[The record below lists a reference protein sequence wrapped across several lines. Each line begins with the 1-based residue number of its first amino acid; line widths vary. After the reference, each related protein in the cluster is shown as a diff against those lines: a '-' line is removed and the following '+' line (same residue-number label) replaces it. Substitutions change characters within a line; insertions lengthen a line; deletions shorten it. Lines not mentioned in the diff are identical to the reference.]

1 MRSHYV
7 CWDRSDV
14 FEVLN
19 TEADK
24 ISPAV
29 FLAVHTDR
37 PMTRYERH
45 LGRRDEAA
53 RSWPIL
59 AKDYLAEFLADGPN
73 HIQSVILGGAGSGK
87 SHFIKWLEFNIPA
100 GGRFKVLSIPKM
112 SVGLRD
118 VIGMII
124 DVLPED
130 QRVDY
135 REHLN
140 RSGFEVASRDLQ
152 KHTLL
157 AYIALAIRSLHPDTP
172 QSEFLIRGLPLLF
185 EDPDYKSSL
194 IGRER
199 SVLDDLVDHLVAT
212 PRYERRT
219 DRRQFERRDLPL
231 QGIDLLS
238 LSEQTR
244 TFMRQLMARDS
255 LVEPALRIVNLGTDK
270 AIGNL
275 LEFPDD
281 RLLGLMR
288 DVRRHLGSRGE
299 ALVLL
304 VEDFAVMQ
312 GVDYALLQALTERAT
327 GEEDGLCEIR
337 WAMAMT
343 DGYYEVL
350 PDTFK
355 DRMDLV
361 VGMDLQTLGEA
372 EPTPGEVGMTPD
384 GIVEFAA
391 RYLRATRLSRRELE
405 QWYRESRD
413 EDAVPPT
420 KCRTCPLSA
429 ECLPAFGESDDGT
442 GLYPFSRNAI
452 ANILKRADPSAATR
466 FNPRALI
473 RDVLRPWLGDRVMD
487 FDKGWFP
494 SQSLLES
501 LGGSTL
507 GSADRTL
514 HPDLTPRHLAV
525 LEFWGT
531 PGQLTVLSP
540 TVYEAF
546 GLTPPR
552 LDDAIDIGSGA
563 GSGSARY
570 AHAGTGTSSAR
581 ESGTSS
587 RTSTSPSPQVNEL
600 DAEFRALEAWGR
612 GDKIAPEVAQRVRDA
627 VYDAVVAYIDW
638 DALGIQQSFAAGTSA
653 PTLFR
658 PRSVTLRR
666 QETGA
671 IATPVRLQLPLVEG
685 EQENRDTVL
694 ALQALIEFRRRGGI
708 GLANAWLRT
717 SKLRVAIQS
726 WSDEI
731 IRQIVAL
738 TSPAAVSLGDAALA
752 LLATQAAMS
761 GAARNQKVGDDPTRL
776 LLGVLPQSS
785 SASSQSWR
793 ALYAALANKR
803 PQLVEIV
810 RAFMSGTKGGT
821 AGRFVDADRISR
833 VYYAQAKS
841 WNLTAYS
848 AANFSGSD
856 AAELVAVLLRTT
868 ANSLQTAVAEELEA
882 TATWFDDIKP
892 LGRTEVEAQAALD
905 ELGSLLQLARGVPI
919 MVPTHLQ
926 DAFRDAAEA
935 FVPSSFAL
943 AVQHARVA
951 LGGTVSLHRLV
962 DEELLPTRRAA
973 LAFLKAASSVTSQL
987 TPAVESRG
995 EAMGHLQ
1002 QRVKT
1007 DRGSIAAALVR
1018 LPELLVEL
1026 QDRSNA

>member
-1 MRSHYV
+1 VRSHYV

-37 PMTRYERH
+37 PMTRHERH
-45 LGRRDEAA
+45 LGRRDEEA
-53 RSWPIL
+53 RSWPIS
-59 AKDYLAEFLADGPN
+59 ARDYLTEFLADGPS

-87 SHFIKWLEFNIPA
+87 SHFIKWLEFNIPVD
-100 GGRFKVLSIPKM
+100 GRFKVLSIPKM

-130 QRVDY
+130 QRADY

-140 RSGFEVASRDLQ
+140 RSGFEVAGRDLQ

-157 AYIALAIRSLHPDTP
+157 AYIALAIRSLHPDTS
-172 QSEFLIRGLPLLF
+172 QSDFLIKGLPLLF

-212 PRYERRT
+212 PKYERRT

-231 QGIDLLS
+231 TGIDLLS

-244 TFMRQLMARDS
+244 VFMRQLMARDN
-255 LVEPALRIVNLGTDK
+255 LIEPALRIVNLGTDK

-275 LEFPDD
+275 LDFPDD

-361 VGMDLQTLGEA
+361 VGMDLQTLGQE
-372 EPTPGEVGMTPD
+372 ERTPGEVGMTPD

-391 RYLRATRLSRRELE
+391 RYLRATRLSQGELE
-405 QWYRESRD
+405 AWYRESRD
-413 EDAVPPT
+413 EDVAPPN
-420 KCRTCPLSA
+420 KCPTCPLSA
-429 ECLPAFGESDDGT
+429 ECLPAFGESSDGT

-452 ANILKRADPSAATR
+452 ANMLKRADPSATTR

-514 HPDLTPRHLAV
+514 HPDLGPRHLAV

-531 PGQLTVLSP
+531 PGQLTRLSP

-552 LDDAIDIGSGA
+552 LADATDIGSGA
-563 GSGSARY
+563 GSGSARGTR
-570 AHAGTGTSSAR
+570 AGTGSAASDTR
-581 ESGTSS
+581 TSS
-587 RTSTSPSPQVNEL
+587 RTSTATSPQSDPL
-600 DAEFRALEAWGR
+600 DDEFRALEAWGR
-612 GDKIAPEVAQRVRDA
+612 GEKIAFDVAQRVRDA

-653 PTLFR
+653 PSLFR

-671 IATPVRLQLPLVEG
+671 VATPIQLQLPLAEG

-694 ALQALIEFRRRGGI
+694 ALQALFEVRRRGGI
-708 GLANAWLRT
+708 GLPNAWLRT
-717 SKLRVAIQS
+717 SKLRVAIQT

-738 TSPAAVSLGDAALA
+738 TSPAGVSLGDAALA

-761 GAARNQKVGDDPTRL
+761 GAARGQKVGDDPTRL
-776 LLGVLPQSS
+776 LLGALPQSS

-793 ALYAALANKR
+793 ALYDAFANKR

-810 RAFMSGTKGGT
+810 RAFMSGTKGGA
-821 AGRFVDADRISR
+821 AGRFIDAERISR
-833 VYYAQAKS
+833 VYFAHAKS
-841 WNLTAYS
+841 WDLRAYS
-848 AANFSGSD
+848 AANFSGCD
-856 AAELVAVLLRTT
+856 AAEQVAPLLLRATR
-868 ANSLQTAVAEELEA
+868 SLEAALSDESEA
-882 TATWFDDIKP
+882 TAAWLEAVTP
-892 LGRTEVEAQAALD
+892 LGRTELEAQAALD
-905 ELGSLLQLARGVPI
+905 EVSSLLQLARGVPI
-919 MVPTHLQ
+919 NVPTPLQ

-943 AVQHARVA
+943 AVQHARLSVGGKA
-951 LGGTVSLHRLV
+951 LLNRLV
-962 DEELLPTRRAA
+962 DEELLPARRAA
-973 LAFLKAASSVTSQL
+973 LAFLMASGNIVNQL
-987 TPAVESRG
+987 APAVESRD

-1002 QRVKT
+1002 QQVKS
-1007 DRGSIAAALVR
+1007 DRATIAAALAS
-1018 LPELLVEL
+1018 LPELLREL
-1026 QDRSNA
+1026 QDLSSV